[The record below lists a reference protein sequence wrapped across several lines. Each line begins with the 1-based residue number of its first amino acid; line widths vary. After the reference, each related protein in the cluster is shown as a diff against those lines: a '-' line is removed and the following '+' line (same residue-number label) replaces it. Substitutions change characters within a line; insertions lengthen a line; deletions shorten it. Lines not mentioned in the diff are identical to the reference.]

1 MARIRVITILSQKG
15 GAGKSTMTMQLAGG
29 LARKDRKVA
38 VLDLDSQETALRWA
52 GSAPED
58 KPFPALVEGLA
69 DPAGLRAALKKLA
82 HQRDF
87 VLIDCPP
94 SLEHPAVLAALQEA
108 DVALIPVVPS
118 PADLWSTKGIE
129 RLVLQ
134 VQAGRKGLR
143 AALVP
148 NRVVRT
154 NLAWDVLE
162 VMRDFSLPVLGA
174 ALSQRNAYAQSAVI
188 GASVHQMG
196 RAGSEAA
203 REVDKLV
210 VEVLKLTGEKV

>member
-1 MARIRVITILSQKG
+1 MARIKVIALLSQKG

-29 LARKDRKVA
+29 LARMGRRVA
-38 VLDLDSQETALRWA
+38 VLDLDAQQTALRWA
-52 GSAPED
+52 GSAPEG
-58 KPFPALVEGLA
+58 KPFPARVEGVT
-69 DPAGLRAALKKLA
+69 DPAGLHAAVKRYAHHCDLA
-82 HQRDF
+82 
-87 VLIDCPP
+87 LIDCPP
-94 SLEHPAVLAALQEA
+94 SIEHPAVLAALQEA

-148 NRVVRT
+148 NRVART

-174 ALSQRNAYAQSAVI
+174 ALSQRNAYAQSAVL
-188 GASVHQMG
+188 GASVHQIG

-203 REVDKLV
+203 REVNRLV

>member
-1 MARIRVITILSQKG
+1 
-15 GAGKSTMTMQLAGG
+15 
-29 LARKDRKVA
+29 
-38 VLDLDSQETALRWA
+38 
-52 GSAPED
+52 
-58 KPFPALVEGLA
+58 
-69 DPAGLRAALKKLA
+69 LRAALAAAHEQRDAWRSLVILERFPDTNNPGYFLIKLA
-82 HQRDF
+82 
-87 VLIDCPP
+87 VAVM
-94 SLEHPAVLAALQEA
+94 AVLAALQEA

-148 NRVVRT
+148 NRVART

-174 ALSQRNAYAQSAVI
+174 ALSQRNAYAQSAVL
-188 GASVHQMG
+188 GASVHQIG

-203 REVDKLV
+203 REVNRLV